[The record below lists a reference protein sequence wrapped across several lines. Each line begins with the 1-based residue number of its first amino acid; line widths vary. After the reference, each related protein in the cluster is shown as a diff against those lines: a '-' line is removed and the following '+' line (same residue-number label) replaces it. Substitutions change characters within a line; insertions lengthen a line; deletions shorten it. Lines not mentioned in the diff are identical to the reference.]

1 MEAHWL
7 LQEEGNIRAYSFGAG
22 TKVRLP
28 GETLQT
34 PHVYE
39 FGTPYTQMYKSVART
54 PLSCERLARAAH
66 ARLAQRTTDSR
77 AWVLLLLLILSFLSI
92 LRAFSRDLERANRT
106 RYSRNGM
113 LQMLDR
119 DRQLKESPER
129 WQDHYER
136 YAASA
141 DAAAAASAKRARKD
155 GATSVEAIAASA
167 DDSDEPPRPRHFDV
181 VITYET
187 RVYEIVM
194 ADIEARGHNAALS
207 RNQPTHLLNIDTTDN
222 HAEAAVSAQLTLEL
236 VQAIYAAHK
245 QARGGGAGNGDDSD
259 EDDERANGADDD
271 DAGASWEDSIDTII
285 DEFEQKHGKEV
296 AHTVLFY

>member
-1 MEAHWL
+1 
-7 LQEEGNIRAYSFGAG
+7 
-22 TKVRLP
+22 
-28 GETLQT
+28 
-34 PHVYE
+34 
-39 FGTPYTQMYKSVART
+39 
-54 PLSCERLARAAH
+54 
-66 ARLAQRTTDSR
+66 
-77 AWVLLLLLILSFLSI
+77 
-92 LRAFSRDLERANRT
+92 
-106 RYSRNGM
+106 M

-245 QARGGGAGNGDDSD
+245 QARGGVDGDDSD
-259 EDDERANGADDD
+259 DEEDERANDD